1 MKTIML
7 VCSAGMSTSLLVKKM
22 QEAALKENEEY
33 KIFAVGACQV
43 DIEVKNNDIDLI
55 MVGPQL
61 RFKAKE
67 FKNKFEPEIK
77 VSVIDTVDYG
87 MMDGQKVFSKAKEI
101 IG

>member
-61 RFKAKE
+61 RFKEKE
-67 FKNKFEPEIK
+67 FKSKFEPEIK